1 MGSPDDRRNQAEGA
15 QVNETPLEAL
25 WIVVGLSSLTLIPF
39 FMFLGM
45 VAVGDWLNERRKD
58 KS

>member
-1 MGSPDDRRNQAEGA
+1 M
-15 QVNETPLEAL
+15 NETPLEAL